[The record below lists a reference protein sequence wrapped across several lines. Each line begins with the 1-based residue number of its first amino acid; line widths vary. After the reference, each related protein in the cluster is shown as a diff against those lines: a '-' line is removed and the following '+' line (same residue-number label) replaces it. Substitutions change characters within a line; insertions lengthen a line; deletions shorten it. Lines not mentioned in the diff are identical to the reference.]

1 MNIDKIALMR
11 LAADLTEQARLAKPS
26 NFLDINIKATFGDFL
41 HYLLAEYEN
50 IKIPE
55 LNQGNSR

>member
-11 LAADLTEQARLAKPS
+11 LAAELTQQARLGLPATQ
-26 NFLDINIKATFGDFL
+26 NMNVKATFGDFL

-55 LNQGNSR
+55 FNQGNSR

>member
-11 LAADLTEQARLAKPS
+11 LAADLTEQARIALTP
-26 NFLDINIKATFGDFL
+26 NMNMNVKATFGDFL

-50 IKIPE
+50 INLGNQKSE
-55 LNQGNSR
+55 LAR